1 MANILV
7 VEDDLLM
14 QKVAESILRREGH
27 QVTIVK
33 DGKDA
38 FAQLDS
44 GTPYDLVITD
54 ILMPYAN
61 GYEIVSRVKQ
71 MKTPV
76 PVVIVSSVG
85 DEDSVQE
92 GMNIGADGYLSKPI
106 IGSELLTLVRRLL
119 GQPQ

>member
-27 QVTIVK
+27 TVTIVK

-38 FAQLDS
+38 FSHIDDVS
-44 GTPYDLVITD
+44 NVYDLVITD

-61 GYEIVSRVKQ
+61 GYEIVSRVK
-71 MKTPV
+71 KLPKPV
-76 PVVIVSSVG
+76 PVIIVSSVG

-92 GMNIGADGYLSKPI
+92 GINIGADDYLSKPI
-106 IGSELLTLVRRLL
+106 IASELLTRVKRLL
-119 GQPQ
+119 GNQ

>member
-27 QVTIVK
+27 LVTIVK

-38 FAQLDS
+38 FTQLDS
-44 GTPYDLVITD
+44 GAPYDLVITD

-71 MKTPV
+71 MEKPV

-92 GMNIGADGYLSKPI
+92 GINIGADGYLSKPI